1 MAFFLIHGVWVYSHC
16 GFLGGGRGVRIE
28 LHKSRDVFFMYMWVS
43 VCVCACV
50 CRGVGGTGC
59 LRGFQVI
66 NSEKLN
72 HSEVLAGS
80 EGCFK
85 MNSPKFGLC

>member
-16 GFLGGGRGVRIE
+16 GFLGGGRGVRITQIQGCI
-28 LHKSRDVFFMYMWVS
+28 FMYMWVS

-50 CRGVGGTGC
+50 RRGVGGTGC

-85 MNSPKFGLC
+85 INSPKFGLC